1 LLKIKKIDA
10 MDISISSTF
19 LEKWSDIA
27 LGLVEAQVEVTS
39 SSSELRELLNALVD
53 KKKHALEV
61 PDISQLPPIKMGR
74 KAYKATGKDPAR
86 YRLASEA
93 LLRRIVK
100 GKGTYFV
107 NNVVEINNYI
117 SIAWGFPICAFD
129 VAKIQGEVCFTVGA
143 ADDAY
148 EGIGRGE
155 LNIDGLPAF
164 ADELGK
170 FGTPTSDSVRTQIT
184 EETKQ
189 LSMAIVAFDGV
200 TMALDEA
207 ISKLQE
213 MLREHAGA
221 TRVMGRIIK
230 L

>member
-1 LLKIKKIDA
+1 
-10 MDISISSTF
+10 MDISISPKF
-19 LEKWSDIA
+19 LEKWPDIA
-27 LGLVEAQVEVTS
+27 LGVVEAQVEVANS
-39 SSSELRELLNALVD
+39 STALQDALNTLID
-53 KKKHALEV
+53 NKRQELEV

-100 GKGTYFV
+100 GKEMYFV

-129 VAKIQGEVCFTVGA
+129 TGKIQGEVSFTVGT
-143 ADDAY
+143 ADDVY
-148 EGIGRGE
+148 EGIGRGD
-155 LNIDGLPAF
+155 LNIEGLPAF

-184 EETKQ
+184 EDTKQ
-189 LSMAIVAFDGV
+189 LTMAIVAFDGV
-200 TMALDEA
+200 TAALDEA
-207 ISKLQE
+207 LSKLQE
-213 MLREHAGA
+213 MLREYAGA
-221 TRVMGRIIK
+221 TQVSTRIISG
-230 L
+230 

>member
-1 LLKIKKIDA
+1 
-10 MDISISSTF
+10 MNISIAPNF
-19 LEKWSDIA
+19 LAKWPHIA
-27 LGLVEAQVEVTS
+27 LGVVEARVKVSASPPILIEQVKKLAEQKALGMEVS
-39 SSSELRELLNALVD
+39 
-53 KKKHALEV
+53 
-61 PDISQLPPIKMGR
+61 DISQMPSIKMGR

-100 GKGTYFV
+100 GKGMYYV

-117 SIAWGFPICAFD
+117 SITWGFPICAFD
-129 VAKIQGEVCFTVGA
+129 AGKIQGEVCFTVGTA
-143 ADDAY
+143 EDAY

-184 EETKQ
+184 DQTTDLLMVIVGFEG
-189 LSMAIVAFDGV
+189 LSAELDD
-200 TMALDEA
+200 ALT
-207 ISKLQE
+207 KLQE
-213 MLREHAGA
+213 MLKDYAKAHEVGS
-221 TRVMGRIIK
+221 RI
-230 L
+230 LHG